1 MIKSLKFPDIFSS
14 ASTNTVSGKEAT
26 AQNLILT
33 LQAQKSSLFG
43 DPYFG
48 SNLKRMLFEQNNTVL
63 RDLIIDDIYTTISTF
78 IPNIRVERKNIE
90 VNSDGSTLYANIKLK
105 NLIDFNMEEV
115 SIALFN
121 IEELE

>member
-14 ASTNTVSGKEAT
+14 ASTNTISGKEAT

-33 LQAQKSSLFG
+33 LQTQKSSLFG

-78 IPNIRVERKNIE
+78 MPNIRVESKNIE

>member
-1 MIKSLKFPDIFSS
+1 MIKSLNFPDIFSS
-14 ASTNTVSGKEAT
+14 ASTNTISGKEAT

-78 IPNIRVERKNIE
+78 MPNIRVERKNIE

>member
-1 MIKSLKFPDIFSS
+1 MIKSIKFPDIFSN
-14 ASTNTVSGKEAT
+14 ASTNLVQGHEAT

-33 LQAQKSSLFG
+33 LFAQKNSFFG

-48 SNLKRMLFEQNNTVL
+48 SNIKRRIFEQNDIIL

-78 IPNIRVERKNIE
+78 MPQVRVDRKDIE
-90 VNSDGSTLYANIKLK
+90 LVSDTGTIHANLKLK
-105 NLIDFNMEEV
+105 NLIDYKIEEV

-121 IEELE
+121 LEEID